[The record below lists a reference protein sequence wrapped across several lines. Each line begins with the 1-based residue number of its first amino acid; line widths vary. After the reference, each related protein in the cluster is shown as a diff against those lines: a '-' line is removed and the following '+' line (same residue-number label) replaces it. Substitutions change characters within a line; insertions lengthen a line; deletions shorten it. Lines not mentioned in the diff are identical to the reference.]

1 MKKIDKLVLKSFL
14 GPFLLTLVVVVFIL
28 LTQTMLKYF
37 DDFVGKNLGF
47 EVFAELLFYFS
58 IFTTPIALP
67 LAVLLSSLMTFGN
80 LGEHFE
86 LTALKSAGI
95 SLLRALFPIFVVTF
109 FITIGAF
116 LSNNYIVPKANL
128 KAFSLLYDIK
138 KKKPSLDLKEGAFS
152 NDIPGY
158 SIKVNKKFP
167 DGITLKDL
175 IIYDHSDNMGNE
187 NVILADSGKM
197 FTIMKDRYLVF
208 ELFDG
213 QSYTVARNNN
223 ARRVSYNQVDPY
235 RRETFGRSKLVL
247 SLASFD
253 FTRTREELF
262 KSSRLMKNV
271 SELSNDID
279 SLQMELN
286 DLKYY
291 YYRDFGR
298 QMNYMLQEK
307 IQIPATIEEQKS
319 KDDTLR
325 KGYVSSRN
333 YYFGER
339 YYPEPPRTPRKNLGS
354 SVNKQKKDTVLASDQ
369 SELKQTIKNMGR
381 LDLLARIDQDSTL
394 ADSII
399 VKKEA
404 TIEER
409 LDSMMNE
416 DYYRY
421 SVVRSAA
428 SQARSVKEFM
438 DREAEN
444 LSTQQ
449 ENLNKFEIEKHKKY
463 AQAFACLVMFLIG
476 APLGA
481 IIKRGGLG
489 VPVIVSIIFFI
500 VYYVISMTGEKW
512 ARQGVVDTFWGTWGS
527 NLMLLPIGL
536 FFLKQARVDAR
547 LFDSDF
553 YNVVFRKIRDR
564 LGEKT
569 GKKRN

>member
-1 MKKIDKLVLKSFL
+1 MKKLDKLILKSFL

-86 LTALKSAGI
+86 LTAIKGAGI
-95 SLLRALFPIFVVTF
+95 SLLRALAPIFTVTV

-116 LSNNYIVPKANL
+116 FSNNYIVPKANL

-158 SIKVNKKFP
+158 SIKVNKKYP
-167 DGITLKDL
+167 DGVTLKDL
-175 IIYDHSDNMGNE
+175 IIYDHTGNVGNT

-197 FTIMKDRYLVF
+197 YTIHGDRYLVF

-213 QSYTVARNNN
+213 RTYAIADGNS
-223 ARRVSYNQVDPY
+223 RRVRFTQIEPY
-235 RRETFGRSKLVL
+235 RREEFERSKLVL

-262 KSSRLMKNV
+262 KSSRLMKTVN
-271 SELSNDID
+271 ELKVDID
-279 SLQMELN
+279 SMQR
-286 DLKYY
+286 DLVDMKYY
-291 YYRDFGR
+291 YYQDFER
-298 QMNYMLQEK
+298 QVNFLMDDKLKIPDEVAETKTLNDSLYGASSRIYNTYYGANYFNQATPRAPRVKSRTLEATSADTSKIKFRYLDKLAKFKEDSIKSDSLYEYHMLKAQQDYSIEIKIDSLLQEK
-307 IQIPATIEEQKS
+307 
-319 KDDTLR
+319 
-325 KGYVSSRN
+325 
-333 YYFGER
+333 YYMQ
-339 YYPEPPRTPRKNLGS
+339 N
-354 SVNKQKKDTVLASDQ
+354 
-369 SELKQTIKNMGR
+369 
-381 LDLLARIDQDSTL
+381 
-394 ADSII
+394 
-399 VKKEA
+399 
-404 TIEER
+404 
-409 LDSMMNE
+409 
-416 DYYRY
+416 
-421 SVVRSAA
+421 VVRQAA
-428 SQARSVKEFM
+428 SEARAVKEFM
-438 DREAEN
+438 DRDAEN
-444 LSTQQ
+444 LSEMQVAI
-449 ENLNKFEIEKHKKY
+449 NKFEIEKNKKY
-463 AQAFACLVMFLIG
+463 SQAFACLVMFLIG

-489 VPVIVSIIFFI
+489 VPVITSIIFFI

-512 ARQGVVDTFWGTWGS
+512 ARQGVVDTFSGVWGS
-527 NLMLLPIGL
+527 NYILFPIGL

-553 YNVVFRKIRDR
+553 YNVVFNKIRTR
-564 LGEKT
+564 LGEKV
-569 GKKRN
+569 KKNANRSS